1 MKITDIP
8 IKGYES
14 LHKDELI
21 EIFSESKPKLNFPEQ
36 KKKKIR
42 EKLNELRDKF
52 SKPKIKEIRGSLHK
66 IENKKSLSTQKI
78 KEIETMMILNTKE
91 WEM

>member
-8 IKGYES
+8 IKGYKS
-14 LHKDELI
+14 LPKDELI

-36 KKKKIR
+36 KKKKEIR

-66 IENKKSLSTQKI
+66 IENKKKSFY
-78 KEIETMMILNTKE
+78 TKDKRD
-91 WEM
+91 